1 MIRRNLTYNYH
12 DTAVDY
18 DVWLTSDDGQ
28 LDTIIFLGTVQIGK
42 MPEWVA
48 AACPPRTAI
57 VQGAP
62 HWYAKDD
69 GSDIPDFM
77 FGYTRSVLESLL
89 TDYMCGSLSIIAE
102 SQAAPG
108 VVQLLATD
116 TTYADINNVVL
127 LQPLGFSAMGYADTD
142 EERMALFK
150 KRLVHNARRQL
161 PALLSDGRFRYSY
174 RTITKVLDTRQPK
187 TWAWYN
193 SGLTHDILPNLKKVV
208 SRGCDVTVICG
219 ANDKLFPADEV
230 RVGLRRANVEIP
242 VIEVRGVTHPPLGS
256 RQGMRLLRAAFAVL
270 DTV

>member
-1 MIRRNLTYNYH
+1 MIKRNFTYGYH
-12 DTAVDY
+12 DTAIDY
-18 DVWLTSDDGQ
+18 DVWLTSDDEQ

-48 AACPPRTAI
+48 AKCPPRTAI

-62 HWYAKDD
+62 HWHAKDD

-77 FGYTRSVLESLL
+77 LGYTGSALKSLL
-89 TDYMCGSLSIIAE
+89 TDYTFGSLSIIAE
-102 SQAAPG
+102 SHAAPG
-108 VVQLLATD
+108 VAQLLATD
-116 TTYADINNVVL
+116 TTYADVNNVVL

-150 KRLVHNARRQL
+150 KRLVHNACRQL

-193 SGLTHDILPNLKKVV
+193 SGLMHDILPNLKKVI
-208 SRGCDVTVICG
+208 SRGCGVTVICG
-219 ANDKLFPADEV
+219 ANDKLFPAHEV
-230 RVGLRRANVEIP
+230 RAGLQGANIEVP
-242 VIEVRGVTHPPLGS
+242 VIEMSGVTHPPLGS
-256 RQGMRLLRAAFAVL
+256 RQGMKLLRAAFAAL
-270 DTV
+270 DIA